1 MTFANVYLLYFED
14 ICMIKAVFSQLLY
27 NILHSDIVGK
37 LQNKIPEIKHV
48 YDVTYF
54 KHKGI

>member
-1 MTFANVYLLYFED
+1 MTFANVYLLYFKD
-14 ICMIKAVFSQLLY
+14 ICMIKAVFSQLQY
-27 NILHSDIVGK
+27 ILHSDILGK